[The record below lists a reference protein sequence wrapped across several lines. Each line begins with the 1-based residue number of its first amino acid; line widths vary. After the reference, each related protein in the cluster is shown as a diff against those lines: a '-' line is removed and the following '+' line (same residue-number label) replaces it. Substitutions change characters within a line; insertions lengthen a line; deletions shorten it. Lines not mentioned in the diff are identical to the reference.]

1 MATMQDVAN
10 MARVSL
16 STVSYAISG
25 SRPVSAATRERIEEA
40 MRQLDFRPNAIAR
53 SLASRRSRIL
63 ALTFPAVENRFGN
76 TIMEFVSSA
85 AAAARDS
92 GYHLVVWPYAVDQ
105 ADEMCDM
112 SQQGLADG
120 VIVMEVRVDDPR
132 IEALSAARVP
142 FTLIGRGR
150 PDTDNRSVDIDFDAT
165 AEAAVSHLTDLG
177 HRQIGF
183 LNHSESSRQHGYGP
197 TVRAQDAYRAA
208 MARRGLAPFTRY
220 CDENPLAGRAAMKA
234 MREQNPALTALVAM
248 NEDALFG
255 VVAELHRQGVVVP
268 DDFSLVSMLSSR
280 PVAEMVDPV
289 MTTLHSPGAELG
301 RLGVRHLL
309 HQLDDF
315 GEVTAPALIPGRLEL
330 GASTGPVPAR

>member
-1 MATMQDVAN
+1 MQDVAN

-63 ALTFPAVENRFGN
+63 ALTFPAAENRFGN

-92 GYHLVVWPYAVDQ
+92 GYHLVVWPYAVEQ
-105 ADEMCDM
+105 ADEMCDL

-132 IEALSAARVP
+132 ITALTAAQVP

-150 PDTDNRSVDIDFDAT
+150 PDTDNRSVDIDFDHT
-165 AEAAVSHLTDLG
+165 AEVAVGHLTDLG
-177 HRQIGF
+177 HRHIGF
-183 LNHSESSRQHGYGP
+183 LNHSESSRLHGYGP
-197 TVRAQDAYRAA
+197 TVRAQDAYLAA
-208 MARRGLAPFTRY
+208 MARRGLTPFTRY
-220 CDENPLAGRAAMKA
+220 CDENPLAGRAAMSA
-234 MREQNPALTALVAM
+234 MREENPDLTALVAM

-268 DDFSLVSMLSSR
+268 HDFSLVSMLSSR
-280 PVAEMVDPV
+280 SVAEMVDPV

-309 HQLDDF
+309 HRLDGF
-315 GEVTAPALIPGRLEL
+315 GEIVAPALIPGRLEL
-330 GASTGPVPAR
+330 GASTGPPPGD

>member
-1 MATMQDVAN
+1 
-10 MARVSL
+10 
-16 STVSYAISG
+16 
-25 SRPVSAATRERIEEA
+25 

-63 ALTFPAVENRFGN
+63 ALTFPASENRFGN

-132 IEALSAARVP
+132 IKALSAAQVP

-165 AEAAVSHLTDLG
+165 AEAAVGHLTDLG
-177 HRQIGF
+177 HRHIGF
-183 LNHSESSRQHGYGP
+183 LNHSESSRLHGYGP

-208 MARRGLAPFTRY
+208 MARRGLTPFTRY

-234 MREQNPALTALVAM
+234 MREQNPDLTALVAM

-268 DDFSLVSMLSSR
+268 DDFSLVSMLSVPPGRRDGR
-280 PVAEMVDPV
+280 PGHDDPALARRR
-289 MTTLHSPGAELG
+289 TRSLGGA
-301 RLGVRHLL
+301 
-309 HQLDDF
+309 
-315 GEVTAPALIPGRLEL
+315 APAAPTRRLRRDRRTRPHPRSARTRRQHRAGPQAALLTITIRRAPGHPRH
-330 GASTGPVPAR
+330 PD